1 MRSVAIFVA
10 VVLFW
15 VPADTLLA
23 QRPARIVAIGDIHG
37 EYEGFKRIL
46 QAAGLADA
54 NGRWTGGRTQ
64 LIQTGDYTDRGTGT
78 RAVLDLL
85 MMLEQQAR
93 RDGGRAFAL
102 LGNHEVMNLIGDTRD
117 VTREIFATFADANSE
132 KKRNQAFEQYA
143 RLGAA
148 KLANGEPVPA
158 VYAQTREAWMTTHPP
173 GYVEYREA
181 FAPRGKYGT
190 WLREKPIVTEVGGNI
205 FMHAGISPATAPAK
219 LEDLN
224 LRVRDE
230 VRRLDRFVDRLVS
243 AGVATRTFNLQEIL
257 QVAVNE
263 ITVANAMIAAAQAEG
278 KEPDRGKL
286 NVPLLMEA
294 QEILKIDGWTVVN
307 PEGALWYRGLA
318 TEPDNPAGAPF
329 AALLAKYG
337 ATRFVTG
344 HTPQQ
349 TARIT
354 SRFGGRAILID
365 TGMLAAYYKGRPAAL
380 EIDGGTL
387 TAIYETERLPIEAVA
402 KLTPQPIR

>member
-1 MRSVAIFVA
+1 MRLIAILVA
-10 VVLFW
+10 VVLLGA
-15 VPADTLLA
+15 PAAPLVA
-23 QRPARIVAIGDIHG
+23 QGTARLVAIGDIHG
-37 EYEGFKRIL
+37 EIDGFKRIL

-54 NGRWTGGRTQ
+54 TGRWTGRRAQ

-85 MMLEQQAR
+85 MALEQQAR

-117 VTREIFATFADANSE
+117 VTPEIFATFADANSE
-132 KKRNQAFEQYA
+132 KKRNEAWQQYA

-148 KLANGEPVPA
+148 KLAQGEPVPE
-158 VYAQTREAWMTTHPP
+158 VYRQTREAWMTTHPP

-181 FAPRGKYGT
+181 FAPRGKYGA
-190 WLREKPIVTEVGGNI
+190 WLRDKPIVTEVNGNI
-205 FMHAGISPATAPAK
+205 FMHAGISPARAPEK

-224 LRVRDE
+224 IRVRDE
-230 VRRLDRFVDRLVS
+230 VRRLDRFLDRLVS
-243 AGVATRTFNLQEIL
+243 GGIATRTFTLQEIL

-278 KEPDRGKL
+278 KEPDRSRL

-318 TEPDNPAGAPF
+318 TEPDHPAGGPF
-329 AALLAKYG
+329 ATLLAKYG

-349 TARIT
+349 TASIT
-354 SRFGGRAILID
+354 ARFGGRAILID

-380 EIDGGTL
+380 EIAGDKL
-387 TAIYETERLPIEAVA
+387 TAIYENERVPIETVA
-402 KLTPQPIR
+402 KLTPPLLH